1 MRGIGRLEG
10 CDETAAASTHRIR
23 TQLPDQRTLH
33 WPFYGSGHLHQI
45 NIEVDGRHE
54 LISDIERDALHRE
67 VGRSQGQL
75 ASQYEHD
82 PQGRL
87 LKHRALRMGNA
98 QQVALER
105 SYQYDASGNLTQ
117 RQDSLRGEQRFRYDP
132 TGRILQAT
140 GKVEEYFAFDPA
152 GNLLAQRSGP
162 QPAIGGNRLKVWQ
175 ELRFEYDVHGNVVQR
190 RKGAHEEAQLRWNAE
205 HQLQEAE
212 VIRTDAT
219 TLCLITASTCL
230 TVKAAGAIPARKRSP
245 MQRGWSFA
253 WAVQPRAPGRMAVT
267 SRRVTSSASWE
278 TGLGPWPSTGRSM
291 P

>member
-1 MRGIGRLEG
+1 MRSCRICGRRSVRGIGRLEG

-33 WPFYGSGHLHQI
+33 WLFYGSGHLHQI
-45 NIEVDGRHE
+45 NIEMDGRHE

-132 TGRILQAT
+132 TGR
-140 GKVEEYFAFDPA
+140 D
-152 GNLLAQRSGP
+152 RC
-162 QPAIGGNRLKVWQ
+162 
-175 ELRFEYDVHGNVVQR
+175 
-190 RKGAHEEAQLRWNAE
+190 
-205 HQLQEAE
+205 
-212 VIRTDAT
+212 T
-219 TLCLITASTCL
+219 TPPRDTA
-230 TVKAAGAIPARKRSP
+230 P
-245 MQRGWSFA
+245 
-253 WAVQPRAPGRMAVT
+253 
-267 SRRVTSSASWE
+267 
-278 TGLGPWPSTGRSM
+278 RSM
-291 P
+291 